1 MLYYHHQILYEPDS
15 ASCRP
20 PGSMTWYCF
29 KGGDT
34 GYSKKDHSGMTR
46 KAEDEGERGCSTW
59 LVVSLIA
66 GLVVGLTVPI
76 NDSASTPGN
85 IPEHCKPDKI
95 EHTASRASQCLGWV
109 SFVCWGI
116 SFYPQIFLNFRLKHT
131 KGLSNFYQ
139 LMNIAGYSAYTLYNS
154 FFYFSPVVQSK
165 FCLANNGA
173 MNVVRLSDVAFSWHA
188 FLLTWV
194 TVYQIT
200 IYSNDK
206 RTGVIAILL
215 FASIAG
221 TTCAFGGTDLN
232 FLYGLGTFKIFV
244 TLIKYMPQVWLN
256 YKRKSTIGWT
266 IHNVLLDFTG
276 GLTSTTQLFVDAR
289 SWKEVVADFPKLGLG
304 SISMFFDIIFLVQH
318 YVLYTEPNLGGNGA
332 GDNIEDGDKE
342 MGDSSASTYLL
353 HSSSEQAY
361 APVNS

>member
-1 MLYYHHQILYEPDS
+1 M
-15 ASCRP
+15 
-20 PGSMTWYCF
+20 F
-29 KGGDT
+29 
-34 GYSKKDHSGMTR
+34 
-46 KAEDEGERGCSTW
+46 
-59 LVVSLIA
+59 
-66 GLVVGLTVPI
+66 GLGI
-76 NDSASTPGN
+76 
-85 IPEHCKPDKI
+85 
-95 EHTASRASQCLGWV
+95 
-109 SFVCWGI
+109 FVCWGI

-154 FFYFSPVVQSK
+154 FFYFSPVVQSN

-221 TTCAFGGTDLN
+221 TTFAFGGTDLN

-244 TLIKYMPQVWLN
+244 TLIKYIPQVWLN

-318 YVLYTEPNLGGNGA
+318 YVLYTEHQCVVMERATILKMEIKKWAKAVHQPTCYIRPANKFTHHWILRSMRMHTRISVSHNSKIYIIIYTCMS
-332 GDNIEDGDKE
+332 DLILLTPML
-342 MGDSSASTYLL
+342 MGIRCKIAFLR
-353 HSSSEQAY
+353 
-361 APVNS
+361 